1 MRRWI
6 LAISVLSL
14 FSGLALTAF
23 TGWLLNTTAG
33 AVWLLDTVA
42 SAAGAEVTSDR
53 VEGRLADELMIDN
66 LVFALPDTRIEIHK
80 IKLDWDPSSVLG
92 TSLKIHLLEVDHFI
106 IRDSSPENIAGS
118 KDRGSEGEHGAID
131 FSVDDLRFL
140 PVWLVL
146 EIEELRFE
154 SLVIQNSAGAVTVF
168 DAISGAFVVS
178 RQQIVSSSFSY
189 LSPYV
194 DFKGHFDWDLETPHL
209 EMIADVHLP
218 SELVDHQM
226 FKDIDV
232 PVDFPGI
239 LSLDGDWNDF
249 SGPVSFGTETEDFS
263 KVWLV
268 ADAQGSWQGIN
279 FDNLRGHY
287 LGGQLAGELDLWWID
302 SYRMHGKILGTG
314 LNPGIFL
321 NDLQGLATLD
331 VSGELFIPYDE
342 TPLNAS
348 ISAEVVNGQLRGTNV
363 SGGLALDWQHGD
375 LYEIA
380 IDLSSED
387 SRLFM
392 QGKPAERL
400 DIGAS
405 TNDLSSIYAGLT
417 GSLNSSGWLRWSE
430 GYLTGEL
437 SGAGSDIAWHEA
449 SLESFTYQGR
459 HLAKQSPIELVID
472 GEDLH
477 HELMQVEQLHAEV
490 SGSLQAH
497 NLLLTINDQT
507 ARLKAN
513 LTGKYLDEV
522 WKGQLLTLTGESSRL
537 GSWSLKEPSS
547 LTWID
552 ESFTLENL
560 VLEGSSGGSLALAI
574 TDLGAS
580 RDSSLSL
587 DWSDIRHDWLEYLYP
602 PLPVSGKSSGQFVMK
617 TVDQKPVSLK
627 AQLSG
632 NLSLQ
637 NDYSPLEIPSVT
649 LNLEWIDT
657 GLGLDLVAKTEAGEH
672 IELRVSSTQPP
683 SLQELPEQLSL
694 AMNWQDIDLNRLSPL
709 REGLQVQGRS
719 LGRAEVEIFDGALQQ
734 AKADFTAEANM
745 QLGTKV
751 FGFSAINVDLLWDE
765 NNFHSEAQVKGV
777 HDGLLTVKM
786 TSSADPAYRWPVSG
800 DVELSLADFDLR
812 SLTPFLTDKVDLVG
826 LIRGSSSGYWREN
839 GDVAFRGEFGAV
851 DDTIAWK
858 LQDGQVAGA
867 FHGAEVDWNWQGSH
881 LEGQLAL
888 QLESGGDLHGR
899 WQLPFSAHWPFDFKT
914 DGPITADLKGGAQL
928 SEIIPFFASGVFQD
942 VRGVVT
948 SDLRISGSLNSPQ
961 FSGTLEVSDAG
972 AYLPFTGAT
981 IDNLLL
987 HISLQDDEIHLD
999 KLLLKA
1005 GEGELLGTG
1014 LVKFDQWKLK
1024 DYSFEVSGDRL
1035 HLYNFPELQLFA
1047 SPDLTFSGDLSRSE
1061 LKGNILIPEMN
1072 LIDKSTGG
1080 HSVPSDDV
1088 VISGQETDERKKL
1101 KFDTDIQVIVELGE
1115 NVKVKTEGVETSLEG
1130 GVTITRDEKRHLAG
1144 WGEIRLVGGTYKA
1157 YGTSLAIKQGVMSYS
1172 GDPLVNPKL
1181 RVFAARDVGRVQAG
1195 VHITG
1200 TAQNP
1205 VVTLASNPAMPERD
1219 ILGYLFM
1226 GRPISRDSEGGDAL
1240 AIGAGALIPN
1250 YGGTFADYGI
1260 VELDLDGLL
1269 NDNGGVRF
1277 RKRLSESWEISSTLG
1292 TESGIDLFY
1301 ILDFD

>member
-6 LAISVLSL
+6 LVISVLSL
-14 FSGLALTAF
+14 FSGVALTVFA
-23 TGWLLNTTAG
+23 GWLLNTTAG
-33 AVWLLDTVA
+33 AVWLLDTVS
-42 SAAGAEVTSDR
+42 SAAGAEVTSGR
-53 VEGRLADELMIDN
+53 VEGRLADELMVDN
-66 LVFALPDTRIEIHK
+66 LVFSLSDTRIEIHK
-80 IKLDWDPSSVLG
+80 IKLDWDPSSIFG
-92 TSLKIHLLEVDHFI
+92 TSLKIHLLEVDHCL
-106 IRDSSPENIAGS
+106 IRDSSPENLTDL
-118 KDRGSEGEHGAID
+118 KDQGSEGGDSAID
-131 FSVDDLRFL
+131 FSVDDLKFL
-140 PVWLVL
+140 PTWLVL
-146 EIEELRFE
+146 EIDDLRFN
-154 SLVIQNSAGAVTVF
+154 SLVIQDSTGAVTVF
-168 DAISGAFVVS
+168 DSLSGAFAAS
-178 RQQIVSSSFSY
+178 RQQIISSAFSY
-189 LSPYV
+189 LSPFV
-194 DFKGHFDWDLETPHL
+194 DLKGHFDWDLKTPHL

-232 PVDFPGI
+232 PVDFPGV

-249 SGPVSFGTETEDFS
+249 SGPVSFGTETEGFS
-263 KVWLV
+263 KVWLA

-287 LGGQLAGELDLWWID
+287 LGGQLAGKLNLLWID
-302 SYRMHGKILGTG
+302 SFRMHGTLHGVG

-331 VSGELFIPYDE
+331 ITGELFIPYDE

-348 ISAEVVNGQLRGTNV
+348 ISADVVSGQLRGTNV
-363 SGGLALDWQHGD
+363 SGGLALDWQYGD

-400 DIGAS
+400 DIDAS

-477 HELMQVEQLHAEV
+477 HDIMQVEQLHAEV

-507 ARLKAN
+507 ARLKAS

-522 WKGQLLTLTGESSRL
+522 WKGQLLALTGESLRL
-537 GSWSLKEPSS
+537 GSWSLQEPSS
-547 LTWID
+547 LVWAD

-560 VLEGSSGGSLALAI
+560 VLESSSGASLALAV

-587 DWSDIRHDWLEYLYP
+587 DWSDVRHDWLEYLHP
-602 PLPVSGKSSGQFVMK
+602 PFPVSGKSSGQFIMH
-617 TVDQKPVSLK
+617 TVDQQPVSLK

-637 NDYSPLEIPSVT
+637 NDYSPLEIPSVS
-649 LNLEWIDT
+649 LNMEWIDT

-672 IELRVSSTQPP
+672 IELNVSSTQPP
-683 SLQELPEQLSL
+683 SLQELPVQLSL
-694 AMNWQDIDLNRLSPL
+694 AINWQDIDLGRLSPL
-709 REGLQVQGRS
+709 REGLQVQGHS
-719 LGRAEVEIFDGALQQ
+719 FGRADFEILDGELQQ
-734 AKADFTAEANM
+734 AKAEVTAEAHM
-745 QLGTKV
+745 LLGTKA
-751 FGFSAINVDLLWDE
+751 FGFNALNADLFWDE
-765 NNFHSEAQVKGV
+765 NNFHSEAQAKGV
-777 HDGLLTVKM
+777 HDGLISLKM

-800 DVELSLADFDLR
+800 DLELLLDDFDLR

-826 LIRGSSSGYWREN
+826 LVRGSSSGYWREN
-839 GDVAFRGEFGAV
+839 GEIAFRGQFGSV

-867 FHGAEVDWNWQGSH
+867 FQRADLDWNWQGSH
-881 LEGQLAL
+881 LEGQLSL
-888 QLESGGDLHGR
+888 QLASGGDLQGR

-928 SEIIPFFASGVFQD
+928 FEIVPFFASGVFQD
-942 VRGVVT
+942 VRGVAT
-948 SDLRISGSLNSPQ
+948 SDLRISGSLTSPQ

-972 AYLPFTGAT
+972 AYLPVTGAT
-981 IDNLLL
+981 IEDLLV
-987 HISLQDDEIHLD
+987 HISLQDDGIHLD
-999 KLLLKA
+999 KLYLKA

-1014 LVKFDQWKLK
+1014 LVEFDQWKLQNYK
-1024 DYSFEVSGDRL
+1024 IELEGENL
-1035 HLYNFPELQLFA
+1035 HLYNYPELQLFCN
-1047 SPDLTFSGDLSRSE
+1047 PDLTLSGDLTRSE
-1061 LKGNILIPEMN
+1061 LRGSILIPEMN
-1072 LIDKSTGG
+1072 LIDKSTGAQ
-1080 HSVPSDDV
+1080 SLPSDDV
-1088 VISGQETDERKKL
+1088 VISGQETDEREKL
-1101 KFDTDIQVIVELGE
+1101 TFDTDIQVVVELGE
-1115 NVKVKTEGVETSLEG
+1115 NVKVKTEGVETKLEG
-1130 GVTITRDEKRHLAG
+1130 GVTIARDQKRHLKG
-1144 WGEIRLVGGTYKA
+1144 WGEIRLVDGTYKA
-1157 YGTSLAIKQGVMSYS
+1157 YGTSLQIKQGVMRYA
-1172 GDPLVNPKL
+1172 GDPLINPEL
-1181 RVFAARDVGRVQAG
+1181 RVFAAKDIGRVQAG

-1226 GRPISRDSEGGDAL
+1226 GRPISKNSEGGDAL

-1260 VELDLDGLL
+1260 IEFDLDGLL
-1269 NDNGGVRF
+1269 NDDGGVRL

-1292 TESGIDLFY
+1292 KESGVDLYY